1 MQIGLT
7 SLFLVGSTFS
17 EEKVDRFELL
27 IRGGMI
33 LSLDFWEEIGI
44 HWYGI
49 YVRYIIVNNVFLIN
63 NGKHTVIRFNRKIT

>member
-1 MQIGLT
+1 MQIGSS

-44 HWYGI
+44 HWCGI
-49 YVRYIIVNNVFLIN
+49 YVRYIIVNVVD
-63 NGKHTVIRFNRKIT
+63 K

>member
-1 MQIGLT
+1 MQIDLS

-33 LSLDFWEEIGI
+33 LSLDFLEEIGI
-44 HWYGI
+44 YWYGI
-49 YVRYIIVNNVFLIN
+49 HVKYIIVNVVD
-63 NGKHTVIRFNRKIT
+63 K

>member
-1 MQIGLT
+1 MQIGLS

-33 LSLDFWEEIGI
+33 LSLDFLEEIGT
-44 HWYGI
+44 HWCGI
-49 YVRYIIVNNVFLIN
+49 YVRYIIVNVFD
-63 NGKHTVIRFNRKIT
+63 K